1 MDCRPT
7 TGMELREIV
16 ADVEGERST
25 LALCNVDAPGDMIDA
40 VGGYL
45 GPRHVAVRHTSTA
58 EGVPENV
65 AILHDGE
72 QFRAASD
79 LRDLY
84 RFADPAVGAHT
95 ADDIEAVEVPAVVRE
110 LDDTTFSDYGQERM
124 VVASRE
130 IEKRAWNAGS
140 GTLHT
145 GFQRLSLVASQ
156 RSIYRKL
163 AGSDLDVHVYG
174 VPDADS
180 PDLDVAVHGHDTE
193 EMAESWFVVFEGS
206 DGERSALLALETAER
221 NTYRGFWTYRAEVVD
236 RILDRLQEAYL
247 PGPQE

>member
-1 MDCRPT
+1 
-7 TGMELREIV
+7 MELREIV

-72 QFRAASD
+72 
-79 LRDLY
+79 
-84 RFADPAVGAHT
+84 
-95 ADDIEAVEVPAVVRE
+95 
-110 LDDTTFSDYGQERM
+110 
-124 VVASRE
+124 
-130 IEKRAWNAGS
+130 
-140 GTLHT
+140 
-145 GFQRLSLVASQ
+145 
-156 RSIYRKL
+156 
-163 AGSDLDVHVYG
+163 
-174 VPDADS
+174 
-180 PDLDVAVHGHDTE
+180 
-193 EMAESWFVVFEGS
+193 
-206 DGERSALLALETAER
+206 RSALLALETAER

>member
-1 MDCRPT
+1 MDRRPT

-40 VGGYL
+40 VSGYL

-124 VVASRE
+124 IVASRE

-145 GFQRLSLVASQ
+145 GFQRLSLVATQ

-163 AGSDLDVHVYG
+163 AGS
-174 VPDADS
+174 
-180 PDLDVAVHGHDTE
+180 DLDVAVHGHDTE

-221 NTYRGFWTYRAEVVD
+221 STYRGFWTYRAEVVD